1 MKNSN
6 FKTVVRT
13 NPRRQTYLTVRRGG
27 TRLT

>member
-6 FKTVVRT
+6 FKTVVRI
-13 NPRRQTYLTVRRGG
+13 NPRRQQFLTVRRGG